1 MNVLK
6 KNMVRAAL
14 SMIGSDNIQKST
26 DEIVQTILAKKKDVQ
41 LEDGEKDVAV
51 IIYEVAGKAYF
62 ATVTTSEDENQAITI
77 RRYLSVNEV
86 SKFVD
91 IILNQVENS

>member
-14 SMIGSDNIQKST
+14 SMIGSENIQKST
-26 DEIVQTILAKKKDVQ
+26 DEIVQTLLAKKKDVQ